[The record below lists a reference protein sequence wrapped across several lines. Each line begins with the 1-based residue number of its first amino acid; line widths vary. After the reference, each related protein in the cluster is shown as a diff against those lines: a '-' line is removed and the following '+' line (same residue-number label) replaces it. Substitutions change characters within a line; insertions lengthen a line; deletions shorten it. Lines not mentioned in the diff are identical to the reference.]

1 MIDQFTTPLST
12 KQNIEKFMFR
22 QNKKKTKNKKK
33 PTIFIKKYFYH
44 DFFELNLKNHTKTVI
59 SN

>member
-22 QNKKKTKNKKK
+22 QNKKKTNKQKK
-33 PTIFIKKYFYH
+33 TQLFLSKSTFIMTF
-44 DFFELNLKNHTKTVI
+44 LN
-59 SN
+59 

>member
-22 QNKKKTKNKKK
+22 QNKKKTKNKKN
-33 PTIFIKKYFYH
+33 PAIFIKKYFYH
-44 DFFELNLKNHTKTVI
+44 DFFELN
-59 SN
+59 